1 MTSSQHRQQA
11 SKNNVDMK
19 SSYVQQQSLANLRL
33 TSQYTSKYNAVK
45 KTVLPMKLHHKPLLL
60 CMSVASLHMS
70 VAMLVV
76 DNHLILAGYFV

>member
-33 TSQYTSKYNAVK
+33 TSQYTSKYNAVNR
-45 KTVLPMKLHHKPLLL
+45 TVPPMKLHHKPLLL
-60 CMSVASLHMS
+60 RMSVASVGS
-70 VAMLVV
+70 NV
-76 DNHLILAGYFV
+76 GC